1 MGCSSLSSVVI
12 PDSVTSIEHST
23 FWGCGSLTN
32 IAIPDG
38 VTSIGKRAF
47 YECTSLRSVVIPDS
61 VTSIGDEA
69 FEGCSFPY
77 DLKQELISRFGKI
90 IFWVMFQIIP

>member
-1 MGCSSLSSVVI
+1 M
-12 PDSVTSIEHST
+12 
-23 FWGCGSLTN
+23 TN

-47 YECTSLRSVVIPDS
+47 YKCTSLSSVVIPDS

-90 IFWVMFQIIP
+90 IFWVMF